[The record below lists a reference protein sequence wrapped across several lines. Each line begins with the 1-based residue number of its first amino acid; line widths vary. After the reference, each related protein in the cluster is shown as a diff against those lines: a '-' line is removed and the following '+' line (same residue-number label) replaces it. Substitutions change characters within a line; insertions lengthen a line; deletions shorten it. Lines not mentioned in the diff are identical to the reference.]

1 MPSRRVAFAIALFLV
16 TLTARRAEAGLI
28 PWSYQWNAHPIVIN
42 ADPLGPDSKP
52 SGGITLTPGAITITG
67 GTPGVALGNASITA
81 VNLTAFTFSPSPNG
95 EPYHFTNSPYSL
107 GVTLTDVAS
116 SKSGSLRFSGVFNGS
131 LTTSSED
138 IQTRF
143 TSATRQSLI
152 LGHNLYTVSL
162 TAYTPP
168 GPPSAGGEGSINAL
182 VSVQPATV
190 PEPSSLLLAVTG
202 VAAAVVSWRRRTDSP
217 PSRPRRL
224 K

>member
-1 MPSRRVAFAIALFLV
+1 MPSRRVVFAIALLLV
-16 TLTARRAEAGLI
+16 ALTARRAEAGLI
-28 PWSYQWNAHPIVIN
+28 AWSYQWNAQPAVIS

-67 GTPGVALGNASITA
+67 GTPGVALGAANITA
-81 VNLTAFTFSPSPNG
+81 VNLTAFLFSPSPND

-107 GVTLTDVAS
+107 GVALTDVAS
-116 SKSGSLRFSGVFNGS
+116 RKSGSLRFSGVFNGS
-131 LTTSSED
+131 LTASSED

-143 TSATRQSLI
+143 TSATRQRLI

-168 GPPSAGGEGSINAL
+168 GPPAAGGEGSISAL
-182 VSVQPATV
+182 VNVQPAAV
-190 PEPSSLLLAVTG
+190 PEPSSFLLAVTG
-202 VAAAVVSWRRRTDSP
+202 VAAVAVSWRRRTDPSS
-217 PSRPRRL
+217 SRPHRL